1 MESLVASVEQEILTI
16 MTSGRGIIDISDKIS
31 SIVKSAK
38 LNKGI
43 CHLFCQ
49 HTSASLI
56 ITENYDSDVKVDI
69 ETFLSQLVKDG
80 DPDFTHRLEGD
91 DDMAAH
97 IRSVLTASSL
107 SIPIIDGRLGLGQWQ
122 GVCLYEHR
130 YQPHRRNIVLSMIG
144 S

>member
-1 MESLVASVEQEILTI
+1 MTSVQQEILTI
-16 MTSGRGIIDISDKIS
+16 KTSGRGIIDISDKIS
-31 SIVKSAK
+31 SIVTSTKI
-38 LNKGI
+38 NTGI

-80 DPDFTHRLEGD
+80 DPAFTHRLEGD

-97 IRSVLTASSL
+97 IRTLLTASSL
-107 SIPIIDGRLGLGQWQ
+107 SMPIVGGHLGLGQWQ
-122 GVCLYEHR
+122 GICLYEHR

-144 S
+144 SQ